1 MPDLFA
7 HQSRKIFRACSAVTS
22 NINAIPIVPS
32 TSAAASTSRT
42 DAAALKAEKGL
53 FMKSLEQIPGLGKD
67 ETSSVRKPEK
77 LIVPGLQ
84 TKTSCL
90 QTKSVCKS
98 EMLDKLGL

>member
-1 MPDLFA
+1 M
-7 HQSRKIFRACSAVTS
+7 S
-22 NINAIPIVPS
+22 S

-42 DAAALKAEKGL
+42 DAAALKAQKKL

-77 LIVPGLQ
+77 LIVSGLQ

-90 QTKSVCKS
+90 QTKSVCKT
-98 EMLDKLGL
+98 ETLDKFGL